1 MYLFIEFKQ
10 RVHIWISLT
19 DSFCCTNE
27 TNITLKINYNNQSI
41 IYNQSIV
48 ILKIKK
54 KEWKLLLLRGRG
66 MREACVGSL
75 RLLCY
80 IIIVANY
87 YI

>member
-27 TNITLKINYNNQSI
+27 TNITLQINYN
-41 IYNQSIV
+41 NQSIV